1 MSGGA
6 MIGRH
11 RAEDLAHINDPISQ
25 YYIPYPADTMTC
37 AQLQFNFEKL
47 EQQIAQWIDWRQYE
61 TNATAQNNID
71 QIVTIQTEKQTQYQ
85 TKISVACATTP
96 PPGGAVTDPKNN
108 SMLWIIAAAAGAL
121 ILFGGKIFGKKQTA
135 R

>member
-1 MSGGA
+1 

-37 AQLQFNFEKL
+37 DQLKANFSKL
-47 EQQIAQWIDWRQYE
+47 QQQVAQWIDWQQYE
-61 TNATAQNNID
+61 TNSTAVANID
-71 QIVTIQTEKQTQYQ
+71 QIIAIQTEKQTQYQ
-85 TKISVACATTP
+85 TKIATACVTVP
-96 PPGGAVTDPKNN
+96 PPGGTTTEPGNNN

-121 ILFGGKIFGKKQTA
+121 ILFGGKIFGKKKYA
-135 R
+135 K